1 MPPERPNRPR
11 TGSRPDPR
19 AERDTGE
26 GLERDTVNRAI
37 DEREILSTIRISQQL
52 LSSRLDS
59 LEDWRE
65 ELREGDL
72 EAARRGLVD
81 MRAKEAKRLEDEASA
96 ARAIVTAARAAAEAE
111 RAESKRRRYE
121 WWRLVIASVLSFILA
136 AILAY
141 AQAALRK

>member
-1 MPPERPNRPR
+1 
-11 TGSRPDPR
+11 
-19 AERDTGE
+19 
-26 GLERDTVNRAI
+26 
-37 DEREILSTIRISQQL
+37 
-52 LSSRLDS
+52 
-59 LEDWRE
+59 
-65 ELREGDL
+65 
-72 EAARRGLVD
+72 